1 IERQVS
7 MAQLDGKVALVTGG
21 AHGFG
26 RALALTLARAGAD
39 VAIAD
44 TGRSRQSARVSLVP
58 DLDQI
63 NGAVGEVAALGR
75 HAIGVLTDVR
85 RDDQCRQMAEKT
97 IEAFGRVDVLCVN
110 AGAFLDDMRP
120 AWELPERDWD
130 VILDVNLKGAWL
142 TTKHVVPHML
152 ARRGGRI
159 IFTASRNSLK
169 AEANYAHYVAAKH
182 GLLGYMKALAI
193 ELGPFEINV
202 NAVCPTQMVDRS
214 RPPRSTGRPYW
225 DRIVGHPHATYEEF
239 DLKSGEENLFDRRGQ
254 LDFADVA
261 QAVLWLASDAARA
274 VTGAILP
281 VDNGWAVKHRG

>member
-1 IERQVS
+1 
-7 MAQLDGKVALVTGG
+7 MAQLDDRVALVTGG

-26 RALALTLARAGAD
+26 RVLALTLARAGAD
-39 VAIAD
+39 IVVADI
-44 TGRSRQSARVSLVP
+44 GRSRQSGGFAVVP
-58 DLDQI
+58 DRDQI
-63 NGAVGEVAALGR
+63 DGVVKEVQALGR
-75 HAIGVLTDVR
+75 TAIGMLTDVR
-85 RDDQCRQMAEKT
+85 KDADCQRMART
-97 IEAFGRVDVLCVN
+97 AIEAFGRVDILCAN
-110 AGAFLDDMRP
+110 AGTFLDDMRP
-120 AWELPERDWD
+120 AWELPEADWD
-130 VILDVNLKGAWL
+130 VIFDVNLKGAWL

-152 ARRGGRI
+152 ARRAGKI

>member
-1 IERQVS
+1 MI
-7 MAQLDGKVALVTGG
+7 
-21 AHGFG
+21 F
-26 RALALTLARAGAD
+26 
-39 VAIAD
+39 
-44 TGRSRQSARVSLVP
+44 
-58 DLDQI
+58 
-63 NGAVGEVAALGR
+63 
-75 HAIGVLTDVR
+75 
-85 RDDQCRQMAEKT
+85 
-97 IEAFGRVDVLCVN
+97 
-110 AGAFLDDMRP
+110 
-120 AWELPERDWD
+120 
-130 VILDVNLKGAWL
+130 DVNLKGAWL

-152 ARRGGRI
+152 ARRAGKI
-159 IFTASRNSLK
+159 IFTASRNSLN

>member
-1 IERQVS
+1 
-7 MAQLDGKVALVTGG
+7 MAQLDDKVALVTGG

-26 RALALTLARAGAD
+26 RVLALTLARAGAD
-39 VAIAD
+39 IVIAD
-44 TGRSRQSARVSLVP
+44 MGRSRQSGGFAVVP
-58 DLDQI
+58 DPDQMD
-63 NGAVGEVAALGR
+63 GVVKEVQALGR
-75 HAIGVLTDVR
+75 NAIGVLTDVR
-85 RDDQCRQMAEKT
+85 RDAECQRMAHKA
-97 IEAFGRVDVLCVN
+97 IEAFGHVDILCAN
-110 AGAFLDDMRP
+110 AGTFLDDMRP
-120 AWELPERDWD
+120 AWELPEADWD
-130 VILDVNLKGAWL
+130 VIFDVNLKGAWL

-152 ARRGGRI
+152 ARRAGKI

-214 RPPRSTGRPYW
+214 RPPRSTSRPYW
-225 DRIVGHPHATYEEF
+225 DRVVGHPHATYEEF
-239 DLKSGEENLFDRRGQ
+239 DLRSGEENLFDRRGQ

>member
-1 IERQVS
+1 
-7 MAQLDGKVALVTGG
+7 MAQLADKVALVTGG

-26 RALALTLARAGAD
+26 RVLALTLARAGAEI
-39 VAIAD
+39 VIAD
-44 TGRSRQSARVSLVP
+44 MGRSRQSGRFAVVP

-63 NGAVGEVAALGR
+63 NDVVKEVQALGR
-75 HAIGVLTDVR
+75 NAIGLLTDVR
-85 RDDQCRQMAEKT
+85 KDADCRRMAKEAT
-97 IEAFGRVDVLCVN
+97 EAFGHVDILCAN
-110 AGAFLDDMRP
+110 AGTFLDDMRP
-120 AWELPERDWD
+120 AWELPEADWD
-130 VILDVNLKGAWL
+130 VIFDVNLKGAWL

-152 ARRGGRI
+152 SRRTGKI
-159 IFTASRNSLK
+159 IFTASRNSLT
-169 AEANYAHYVAAKH
+169 AEPNYAHYVAAKH

-214 RPPRSTGRPYW
+214 RPPRSTSRPYW
-225 DRIVGHPHATYEEF
+225 DRVVGHPDATYEEF
-239 DLKSGEENLFDRRGQ
+239 DLKSGEENLFHRRGQ